1 MSAYE
6 KSFFGLKSV
15 FLNVHFEVITQIR
28 FISSPVCTSRA
39 QPQHIPMVY
48 SGFREAAAAE
58 LRNSS
63 PKSVTNGQF
72 GHLQV
77 LFDVFDPLDESHPIR
92 RIFAGSIFLREV
104 PSCEVVDTIMVVVVD
119 LVTIVIDN

>member
-1 MSAYE
+1 
-6 KSFFGLKSV
+6 
-15 FLNVHFEVITQIR
+15 
-28 FISSPVCTSRA
+28 
-39 QPQHIPMVY
+39 MVY
-48 SGFREAAAAE
+48 SGFSEAAAE

-63 PKSVTNGQF
+63 PKPVTNSQF

-104 PSCEVVDTIMVVVVD
+104 PSCEVVDTMVVVDV
-119 LVTIVIDN
+119 VTIVIVN